1 MTTSPP
7 KIASRGPHSRMF
19 ARGSVEGWDGRSR
32 EGKFLR
38 KCEAELIAQIGGDP
52 TWAQLM
58 LIRRCSRSLLQLEM
72 FDARISAGEI
82 NECNSRMMGGIQNA
96 LRLALK
102 ELGIKAAPKPK
113 VGLAEY
119 LAGKSK

>member
-1 MTTSPP
+1 
-7 KIASRGPHSRMF
+7 
-19 ARGSVEGWDGRSR
+19 
-32 EGKFLR
+32 
-38 KCEAELIAQIGGDP
+38 
-52 TWAQLM
+52 
-58 LIRRCSRSLLQLEM
+58 LLQLEW

-102 ELGIKAAPKPK
+102 ELGLKAPPPKK

-119 LAGKSK
+119 LAGKQP